1 MKLQRHPANPILLP
15 DLTSEWECA
24 NVFNP
29 AVIHHNGLFHM
40 HYRAQGLD
48 WISRLGYA
56 VSQDGV
62 HFNRMRDPVFSSVDG
77 QDSRGVEDPRVTEID
92 GQFYMFYTAYGRE
105 FPGEGEPTH
114 LGGGVVP
121 MIARSENLISW
132 DRVGP
137 MVVGENNKDHV
148 LFPRKIGSQYAAF
161 HRPSPNI
168 WIAYS
173 DDLITWPREKMAP
186 VMSPRPDNGW
196 DSISIGSNGV
206 PIETD
211 MGWLHFYHGYGEK
224 RVYRLGVCLLDG
236 DDPTRLI
243 TRPKDPVF
251 EPAEIWELKGDVS
264 QVVFSCT
271 NLVVDRTVYVYYGG
285 GDHVIGL
292 ATCKLDDILQFAVNG

>member
-1 MKLQRHPANPILLP
+1 
-15 DLTSEWECA
+15 
-24 NVFNP
+24 
-29 AVIHHNGLFHM
+29 
-40 HYRAQGLD
+40 
-48 WISRLGYA
+48 
-56 VSQDGV
+56 
-62 HFNRMRDPVFSSVDG
+62 
-77 QDSRGVEDPRVTEID
+77 
-92 GQFYMFYTAYGRE
+92 
-105 FPGEGEPTH
+105 
-114 LGGGVVP
+114 
-121 MIARSENLISW
+121 
-132 DRVGP
+132 
-137 MVVGENNKDHV
+137 
-148 LFPRKIGSQYAAF
+148 
-161 HRPSPNI
+161 
-168 WIAYS
+168 
-173 DDLITWPREKMAP
+173 MAP

-196 DSISIGSNGV
+196 DSVSIGSNGV

-271 NLVVDRTVYVYYGG
+271 NLVVDGTVYVYYGG